1 MRISSIALW
10 VITSFFIATAPIH
23 AQVVGIAAIV
33 NEEVISALDVE
44 NRLRFN
50 LMSANLAD
58 NSQNRRRLK
67 SQVLLTLVDEKLQM
81 QEAKRLNISI
91 NDAEISEG
99 ERILETQNNLPTGS
113 LKEFLRSRGLDE
125 STLLAKIRAEIAW
138 GKVLRRRILARI
150 DISDEEV
157 DEVLN
162 RLQSR
167 RGTEQRLVSEIFLAV
182 DSPDQ
187 AENVHQLALRL
198 VRQIREGS
206 RFAAVAQQFSQ
217 GVTSRVGG
225 DIGWVGEGELARE
238 LEQALTGL
246 SAGKVSNPIS
256 SPAGY
261 YILFLRDR
269 RRLGEANALD
279 ERVNLRQIFIPLS
292 ASTPQQMVAE
302 RMADANR
309 ISAQING
316 CETFDTYG
324 RTLEYAESGDLGTV
338 RVGDVPQEVRDAIGG
353 LAVGQ
358 ASAPLRVGQG
368 IRILMVCDRQQ
379 PEARLPNRN
388 AIRDRLG
395 RQRLDMM
402 ARRYIRDL
410 RNDAVIETR

>member
-125 STLLAKIRAEIAW
+125 STLLAKIRSEIAW

-167 RGTEQRLVSEIFLAV
+167 RGTEQRRVSEIFLAV

-292 ASTPQQMVAE
+292 ASTPQQIVAE

-338 RVGDVPQEVRDAIGG
+338 RVGDVPQEVRDAIGE

>member
-292 ASTPQQMVAE
+292 ASTPQQIVAE

>member
-125 STLLAKIRAEIAW
+125 STLLAKIRSEIAW
-138 GKVLRRRILARI
+138 GKVLRRRILAHI

-292 ASTPQQMVAE
+292 ASTPQQIVAE

-338 RVGDVPQEVRDAIGG
+338 RVGDVPQEVRDAIGE

>member
-1 MRISSIALW
+1 LRISSIALW

-125 STLLAKIRAEIAW
+125 STLLAKIRSEIAW
-138 GKVLRRRILARI
+138 GKVLRRRILAHI

-167 RGTEQRLVSEIFLAV
+167 RGTEQRRVSEIFLAV

-292 ASTPQQMVAE
+292 ASTPQQIVAE

-338 RVGDVPQEVRDAIGG
+338 RVGDVPQEVRDAIGE

>member
-125 STLLAKIRAEIAW
+125 STLLAKIRSEIAW

-167 RGTEQRLVSEIFLAV
+167 RGTEQRRVSEIFLAV

-217 GVTSRVGG
+217 GVTSRGGG

-338 RVGDVPQEVRDAIGG
+338 RVGDVPQEVRDAIGE

>member
-1 MRISSIALW
+1 LRISSIALW

-50 LMSANLAD
+50 LMSTNLAD
-58 NSQNRRRLK
+58 NRQNRRRLK

-91 NDAEISEG
+91 NDAEISEA

-125 STLLAKIRAEIAW
+125 STLLVKIRAEIAW

-198 VRQIREGS
+198 VRQIRDGS

-261 YILFLRDR
+261 YILFLRER

-292 ASTPQQMVAE
+292 ASAPQQIVAE
-302 RMADANR
+302 HMADANR

-316 CETFDTYG
+316 CETFDTYS

>member
-125 STLLAKIRAEIAW
+125 STLLAKIRSEIAW

-292 ASTPQQMVAE
+292 ASTPQQIVAE

>member
-125 STLLAKIRAEIAW
+125 STLLAKIRSEIAW
-138 GKVLRRRILARI
+138 GKVLRRRILAHI

-167 RGTEQRLVSEIFLAV
+167 RGTEQRRVSEIFLAV

-292 ASTPQQMVAE
+292 ASTPQQIVAE

-338 RVGDVPQEVRDAIGG
+338 RVGDVPQEVRDAIGE